1 MWHLKTRLGT
11 FWVIPLLEEQNKYI
25 LGIND
30 DELALYTDV
39 EQAAKDVHD
48 QATGFL
54 KWDTQPQVKAPEHI
68 NEWVEGE
75 PQDWHKH
82 H

>member
-1 MWHLKTRLGT
+1 MWHLKTRLGV
-11 FWVIPLLEEQNKYI
+11 FWVVPLQDTGNRYV

-30 DELALYTDV
+30 EELALYTDL

-54 KWDTQPQVKAPEHI
+54 KWDSESEIKAPLHI
-68 NEWVEGE
+68 AEWIEGE
-75 PQDWHKH
+75 PKDWGSH
-82 H
+82 